1 MLKTLLAASIFA
13 TLIFANGLSA
23 KAQSKQTGFEP
34 VSPAA
39 TMGGDLNTE
48 LGADQGVEQS
58 VSATEVEQFAHAI
71 QQMRL
76 IQDQAYEQATAVLD
90 NAGLSIDRFNEILH
104 TQQAASTQPT
114 SAISAAEQQGFE
126 QAFPQINQIRAQTQQ
141 QMQQAIEQE
150 GLNMERFNQ
159 IFALVQQNSQLRE
172 AVQQAF
178 N

>member
-1 MLKTLLAASIFA
+1 MLKSLLTASIFA

-23 KAQSKQTGFEP
+23 TAQSKQTGFDP
-34 VSPAA
+34 VSPTSAV
-39 TMGGDLNTE
+39 GGDSNTE
-48 LGADQGVEQS
+48 LNADPGVEQA
-58 VSATEVEQFAHAI
+58 VSAAEVEQFAHAI

-76 IQDQAYEQATAVLD
+76 IQDQAYEQATAILD
-90 NAGLSIDRFNEILH
+90 SAGLSIDRFNEILH
-104 TQQAASTQPT
+104 TQQDASTQPT
-114 SAISAAEQQGFE
+114 PAISAAEQQGFE

-159 IFALVQQNSQLRE
+159 NFALVQQDSQLRE
-172 AVQQAF
+172 AVQQSF